1 MSNISQGFWLGR
13 ILLSQ
18 YRERFYLNRFPF
30 NLIRPQYVDDVE
42 IEYREH
48 SLNQL
53 LLDIIL

>member
-1 MSNISQGFWLGR
+1 MSNISQRYWLGR

-18 YRERFYLNRFPF
+18 YRERFYLNRFSF

-53 LLDIIL
+53 LVDIIL